1 MEKRQIQEWVNVL
14 YGFIKSYLDLI
25 YFIIKLMKRAPVV
38 PRLELATTRR
48 DLHLKT
54 LPENNFPLYV
64 NMIDRRPRMTFDVE
78 SETLADL
85 EHPFMKLKEV
95 ILQERAAN
103 NKAYHLRIKEQDDMI
118 NQLKKQIYDA
128 RLTERSLASSR
139 FTVASS
145 CCSIEPD
152 T

>member
-1 MEKRQIQEWVNVL
+1 MDLLNAIC
-14 YGFIKSYLDLI
+14 DLI
-25 YFIIKLMKRAPVV
+25 YFIIKVMKRAPVV
-38 PRLELATTRR
+38 PRLELSSGRR
-48 DLHLKT
+48 DTHLKT

-64 NMIDRRPRMTFDVE
+64 DMINRRPRMTFDIE
-78 SETLADL
+78 SETLSDL
-85 EHPFMKLKEV
+85 DDTFRKLKEI

-118 NQLKKQIYDA
+118 NQLKKQVYDA
-128 RLTERSLASSR
+128 RLTERSMASSR

-145 CCSIEPD
+145 SCSIEPD